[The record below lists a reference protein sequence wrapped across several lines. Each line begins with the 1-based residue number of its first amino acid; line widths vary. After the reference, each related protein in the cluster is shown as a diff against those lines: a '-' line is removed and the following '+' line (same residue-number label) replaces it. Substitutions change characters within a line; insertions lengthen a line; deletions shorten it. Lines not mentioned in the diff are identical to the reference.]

1 MKPSLPKLDLSKLD
15 TGSDSEDS
23 QKTLQLPGNSP
34 EKVDQTDGECDM
46 LSAAVAKQLVVAS
59 PNPEPV
65 ATSAS
70 AAPSSEPA
78 AEKAA
83 KTPMTPST
91 VATRDSTN
99 DPTMSE
105 ARRAALASQ
114 ISDAAKE
121 IKPVRK
127 NAAKKTAAKSQGKS
141 KKKTKNRRRRRR
153 ITLWTLSLRIHQ
165 PAQLTVTKTLA
176 FETRLGVR
184 VCDKD
189 VP

>member
-1 MKPSLPKLDLSKLD
+1 MEVKPSLPKLDLSKLD
-15 TGSDSEDS
+15 TGSDSDDS

-141 KKKTKNRRRRRR
+141 KKTKKQEEEEEDNALDPESEDSSACSIDSDEDPSFRDKARC
-153 ITLWTLSLRIHQ
+153 
-165 PAQLTVTKTLA
+165 A
-176 FETRLGVR
+176 GVW
-184 VCDKD
+184 
-189 VP
+189 